1 MEVVIANYGSF
12 LGKSSERLVVKEG
25 KKVVAE
31 VPFPDIEQVNI
42 LTNGASLST
51 DVIRECTER
60 GIQIN
65 FLSSSGR
72 PYAKLTSPNLTATVI
87 TRREQIFAYRDERGV
102 TLAKAFIEGKI
113 KNQVN
118 VLKYFA
124 KYRKTA
130 DPALFGQILDM
141 IKAVEEHLAELSKIT
156 GPAIDEVRG
165 QLLSVEGRAAN
176 LYWQAIKALTAGKV
190 EFGGREHRGAADPVN
205 SALNYGYGIL
215 YSRVWG
221 ALLLA
226 GLEPFAGFLHVDRP
240 GKPSLVL
247 DLVEE
252 FRQQVVDRSILAMV
266 GKGAEIEVDDG
277 KLTDA
282 SRRELAR
289 RILERLEAPERLE
302 GKKVPLTAIIQR
314 QCRRVANFVRGEGR
328 YKPFVGGW

>member
-1 MEVVIANYGSF
+1 MEVVISNYGSF

-42 LTNGASLST
+42 LTSGASLST

-102 TLAKAFIEGKI
+102 ILAKAFVEGKI
-113 KNQVN
+113 KNQAN

-124 KYRKTA
+124 KYRKAA
-130 DPALFGQILDM
+130 DSALFGQILDM
-141 IKAVEEHLAELSKIT
+141 IKAVEGHLAELSKIT

-165 QLLSVEGRAAN
+165 EILSVEGRAAN
-176 LYWQAIKALTAGKV
+176 LYWQGIKTLTAGKV
-190 EFGGREHRGAADPVN
+190 DFEGREHRGATDPVN

-215 YSRVWG
+215 YSQVWG
-221 ALLLA
+221 AVLLA

-252 FRQQVVDRSILAMV
+252 FRQQAVDRPILALV
-266 GKGAEIEVDDG
+266 GKGAEIEVEDG

-282 SRRELAR
+282 SRRELAK

-302 GKKVPLTAIIQR
+302 GRKVPLKTVIQR
-314 QCRRVANFVRGEGR
+314 QSRRVANFVRGEGR